1 MTSTLRIDHQVLDGA
16 LVVSPVGRLDVSTYP
31 QLRDALLKLAAEV
44 PRALVVD
51 LDGVEAE
58 LVTSL
63 SVFPTVWMRASSWPG
78 IPLLLVS
85 GCDPVASLLQASAV
99 PRFVPTHPSV
109 AEALAAVSD
118 PPRRRRA
125 ELELPCDPMSSRWAR
140 GWLRDIYAEWDLG
153 APDVAV
159 LVASELVENATWHAC
174 SPSVLRLELRPAE
187 CPSRCPTTTPGR
199 RCWCRSPRRC
209 RAGGSP
215 ALRPGRDHSRTPG
228 DGGSLS
234 STSSRGRGDT
244 ARGCTAGRWC
254 GPCWRYRV
262 VRPGRSTPPRGPSG
276 PPRRRTTRVTRST
289 PLGRRARTALR
300 TR

>member
-63 SVFPTVWMRASSWPG
+63 SVFPTVWMRVSSWPD

-99 PRFVPTHPSV
+99 PRFVPTIP
-109 AEALAAVSD
+109 
-118 PPRRRRA
+118 
-125 ELELPCDPMSSRWAR
+125 
-140 GWLRDIYAEWDLG
+140 
-153 APDVAV
+153 
-159 LVASELVENATWHAC
+159 
-174 SPSVLRLELRPAE
+174 
-187 CPSRCPTTTPGR
+187 
-199 RCWCRSPRRC
+199 RSPRR
-209 RAGGSP
+209 SP
-215 ALRPGRDHSRTPG
+215 
-228 DGGSLS
+228 
-234 STSSRGRGDT
+234 
-244 ARGCTAGRWC
+244 
-254 GPCWRYRV
+254 
-262 VRPGRSTPPRGPSG
+262 PS
-276 PPRRRTTRVTRST
+276 VTRRGGGAPSSSC
-289 PLGRRARTALR
+289 PA